1 MIKYLFSQKQIHKHV
16 FFLNPNPKQ
25 LNTALRIGEEP
36 EEWREKLAEWA
47 ACLVYLAC
55 LGFLLLLTIDT
66 NKPHNEMRAHNWM
79 VGLSSHQ
86 P

>member
-1 MIKYLFSQKQIHKHV
+1 MQKNVLFF
-16 FFLNPNPKQ
+16 FFLTKPKTH
-25 LNTALRIGEEP
+25 NRGVE
-36 EEWREKLAEWA
+36 EKLAEWA

-55 LGFLLLLTIDT
+55 LGFLLLLTVDT